1 MPLDHYI
8 SQVHLKNFYSP
19 ALDGMVYAIRKSDL
33 KRFPTR
39 SQDICRIEDNST
51 NAYLKNDRLVEEF
64 LKDVEPRY
72 NASLAKLRENK
83 IDKECIHAIA
93 GFAAFVITC
102 SPAAMR
108 LNSGPLKAMLNSTA
122 QILDLQGEISK
133 APEALGEKSITELLA
148 DGTVKFTVDP
158 KYPQAIGISNML
170 HYTSVFG
177 NSHWDILLNGETD
190 SPFFSS
196 DYPAAIEVI
205 DINTP
210 INRIVPI
217 APDLAVR
224 IKPDI
229 RLSGTEPDL
238 AFPKFS
244 ARPHKLKHQELLT
257 INRLLVQCAEDLILY
272 RDDRDWIEGFV
283 AKHCHYRVELVTQTL
298 SHETGDVLVST
309 HRIRSRAAEVESE
322 GHHG

>member
-1 MPLDHYI
+1 MVLSLKAWKSRSPPGLPRTEHPHHDFDCEHRSACKKRPRGFPRGFFCFEAAWNCGNLRQGAKLRPSRITTVPLDHYI

-122 QILDLQGEISK
+122 QILD
-133 APEALGEKSITELLA
+133 
-148 DGTVKFTVDP
+148 
-158 KYPQAIGISNML
+158 
-170 HYTSVFG
+170 
-177 NSHWDILLNGETD
+177 
-190 SPFFSS
+190 
-196 DYPAAIEVI
+196 
-205 DINTP
+205 
-210 INRIVPI
+210 
-217 APDLAVR
+217 
-224 IKPDI
+224 
-229 RLSGTEPDL
+229 
-238 AFPKFS
+238 S
-244 ARPHKLKHQELLT
+244 AGRNFQS
-257 INRLLVQCAEDLILY
+257 A
-272 RDDRDWIEGFV
+272 
-283 AKHCHYRVELVTQTL
+283 
-298 SHETGDVLVST
+298 
-309 HRIRSRAAEVESE
+309 
-322 GHHG
+322 